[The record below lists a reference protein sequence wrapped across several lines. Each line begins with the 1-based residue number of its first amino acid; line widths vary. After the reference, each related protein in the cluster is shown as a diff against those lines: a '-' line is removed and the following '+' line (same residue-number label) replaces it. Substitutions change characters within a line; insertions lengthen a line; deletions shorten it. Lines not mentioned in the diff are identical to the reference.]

1 MEKKLY
7 WEVLTICQ
15 GGICMGKGKGGIC
28 MGKRK
33 GGICMGMGKGGI
45 CMGKIVLNF
54 RHQVK

>member
-1 MEKKLY
+1 
-7 WEVLTICQ
+7 
-15 GGICMGKGKGGIC
+15 MGKGKGGIC

>member
-1 MEKKLY
+1 MGKKLY

-28 MGKRK
+28 MG
-33 GGICMGMGKGGI
+33 MGKGGI
-45 CMGKIVLNF
+45 CMGNIVLNF

>member
-1 MEKKLY
+1 
-7 WEVLTICQ
+7 
-15 GGICMGKGKGGIC
+15 MGKGKGGIC

-45 CMGKIVLNF
+45 CMGNIVLNF